1 MKTHV
6 TNLKS
11 MMIVSTLTLV
21 IFIST
26 AASWFKPDFSGE
38 WALDQSKSNLG
49 EYGAM
54 MAPGKLSVKAEG
66 EVITV
71 VRYSSSPMGESVTTD
86 KITLDGKESAS
97 TGGMQGSSRVITSK
111 LSDDQN
117 TMTVTGV
124 TKLSFDGNA
133 FEITT
138 TETWSISADGKTLT
152 VDSNSSTPMGNNTIK
167 QVYNKL

>member
-11 MMIVSTLTLV
+11 VILVSTLAFV
-21 IFIST
+21 MIIST
-26 AASWFKPDFSGE
+26 AASLFKADFSGE

-49 EYGAM
+49 EFGAM
-54 MAPGKLSVKAEG
+54 MAPAKMSVKLEAAVLT
-66 EVITV
+66 VI
-71 VRYSSSPMGESVTTD
+71 RYNSSPMGESVTTD
-86 KITLDGKESAS
+86 KITLDGKESPS
-97 TGGMQGSSRVITSK
+97 TGGMQGSSRVTTSK
-111 LSDDQN
+111 LSEDQN

-133 FEITT
+133 FEITN
-138 TETWSISADGKTLT
+138 TETWTISADGKTLT
-152 VDSNSSTPMGNNTIK
+152 VDSNSTTPMGNNTIK